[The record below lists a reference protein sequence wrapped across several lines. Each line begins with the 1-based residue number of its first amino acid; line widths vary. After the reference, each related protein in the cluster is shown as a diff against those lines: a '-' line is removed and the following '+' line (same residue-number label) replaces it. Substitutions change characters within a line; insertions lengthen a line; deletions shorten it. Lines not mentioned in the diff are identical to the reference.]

1 MKITELLS
9 LTCLIAA
16 MPMGAPSAFAAPSAA
31 QAQPAGPLQAK
42 FEADL
47 TALRADLAKALPVP
61 DESLRKALT
70 QAGEAAKQ
78 ARADFDAAQQ
88 NAGKIQTAKALVDH
102 AKGKWIG
109 GAEKGIAEAE
119 AALKA
124 AKTDAE
130 RDKAKKDLTH
140 WQANKQDGLKA
151 LAERQA
157 ALEAAKVD
165 EAKFAAAQAAAKE
178 ALAKAQAAELSAANA
193 LLGGVGSFL
202 SGDKLDAKLMKCA
215 VLSEATPR
223 GLAEFAQSRDQAAL
237 VDKLLGD
244 VALMREML
252 IAGGAKGGK
261 YGRALEIYAAIL
273 KASTKARE
281 GALQRLAL
289 ATALEHA
296 VPVEQSN
303 PKDATNAP
311 ATADPVKRYM
321 HYEKAFLAG
330 ELDPAFKDF
339 TTWEYRMVV
348 ECDAPDEIL
357 TWGRE
362 MLRAYRPDHIATAD
376 YGWRYVASVKTDVTY
391 GSQNVS
397 KDLPSLHNYQNIPL
411 NGGVC
416 GRRAFYGRFILRAF
430 GIPVWGV
437 TQHKH
442 AAVSH
447 WTPKGWVV
455 NLGAGFDHSW
465 WDKDDAPRSGSDF
478 LLETQARE
486 HGADYLKVLRARWAS
501 RALGEQAFND
511 RKKIAGGFWSSI
523 ANYQTIVLAAKAVTL
538 GPLGKEL
545 AEANEKKEKLE
556 KVAATE
562 SDRKITTSPAGIVI
576 PAVAHEKPSGSFAT
590 MKSHGGGQQLHCKG
604 GYQSQLVFE
613 APQAGSYTLAARV
626 ATYTEGQK
634 FLISAND
641 SKASVEATLPFTIG
655 LWQQTKAVTLTLA
668 KGRNVLTLSLPKDSR
683 GVTVKEFTLS
693 PAR

>member
-1 MKITELLS
+1 MKIREILS

-16 MPMGAPSAFAAPSAA
+16 MPMGVPSAFAAPSAA
-31 QAQPAGPLQAK
+31 QAQPAGKLQAK

-47 TALRADLAKALPVP
+47 SALRADIAKSLPVP
-61 DESLRKALT
+61 DESLRKSLT
-70 QAGEAAKQ
+70 QAGEAAKK
-78 ARADFDAAQQ
+78 AKAEFDAAQQ

-119 AALKA
+119 VALKA

-130 RDKAKKDLTH
+130 RDKAKKDLAH

-165 EAKFAAAQAAAKE
+165 EAKFAAAQATAKV

-202 SGDKLDAKLMKCA
+202 SADKLDAKLVKCA
-215 VLSEATPR
+215 VLTEATPR
-223 GLAEFAQSRDQAAL
+223 GLAEFSQSTDQAAL

-252 IAGGAKGGK
+252 VAGGAKGGK
-261 YGRALEIYAAIL
+261 YGRAMEIFAAIQ
-273 KASTKARE
+273 KASTKARD

-303 PKDATNAP
+303 AKDATGAP
-311 ATADPVKRYM
+311 ATVDPVKRYM

-486 HGADYLKVLRARWAS
+486 HGAEYVKVLRARWAS
-501 RALGEQAFND
+501 SALGEQAFND

-523 ANYQTIVLAAKAVTL
+523 ANYQTFALAGKSVTL

-556 KVAATE
+556 QVAAAE
-562 SDRKITTSPAGIVI
+562 SDRKLTTSPAGIVI

-613 APQAGSYTLAARV
+613 APQAGSYTLTARV
-626 ATYTEGQK
+626 ATYTDGQK
-634 FLISAND
+634 FLLSPAG
-641 SKASVEATLPFTIG
+641 SKTPVEAALPFTIG
-655 LWQQTKAVTLTLA
+655 LWQQTQPVTLTLE
-668 KGRNVLTLSLPKDSR
+668 KGRNVLTISLPKDSR
-683 GVTVKEFTLS
+683 GVTVKHFTLT
-693 PAR
+693 PEK